1 MNVLQRIE
9 YWADHHHPKW
19 LDAIRIILG
28 LVLITKG
35 VAFILNKQEVIQRL
49 SDTSS
54 GMSEFVAFYAG
65 HYVIVAFIVG
75 GLFVTIGF
83 ITRWALL
90 FQLPAVLGEIIMV
103 DFHREFFALNSE
115 LNYLILVFVLAIFFI
130 LYGSGKISF
139 DHWLLKWKEE

>member
-1 MNVLQRIE
+1 MNKLQKIE

-19 LDAIRIILG
+19 LDIIRIILG

-35 VAFILNKQEVIQRL
+35 IAFIFNKGEIVQML
-49 SDTSS
+49 SSSSTS
-54 GMSEFVAFYAG
+54 MSEFVAFYGG

-90 FQLPAVLGEIIMV
+90 FQLPAILGEIIMV
-103 DFHREFFALNSE
+103 DFHKNFFALNSE
-115 LNYLILVFVLAIFFI
+115 FHYLILIIVLMIFFI

>member
-1 MNVLQRIE
+1 MNSLQQIE

-19 LDAIRIILG
+19 LDLIRIILG
-28 LVLITKG
+28 LLLITKG
-35 VAFILNKQEVIQRL
+35 IAFIFNREEIITMLAGRGTE
-49 SDTSS
+49 
-54 GMSEFVAFYAG
+54 MSEFVSFYAG
-65 HYVIVAFIVG
+65 HYVIVVLIVG

-90 FQLPAVLGEIIMV
+90 FQLPAVLGEMFMT
-103 DFHREFFALNSE
+103 DFHKDLFILNSE
-115 LNYLILVFVLAIFFI
+115 LNYLILLFVLMIFFI

>member
-1 MNVLQRIE
+1 MNILQKIE
-9 YWADHHHPKW
+9 YWADHHHPVW
-19 LDAIRIILG
+19 LDTIRIVLG

-49 SDTSS
+49 SSTSS

-75 GLFVTIGF
+75 GLFVAIGF
-83 ITRWALL
+83 ITRWTLL
-90 FQLPAVLGEIIMV
+90 FQLPAIVGEIIMV
-103 DFHREFFALNSE
+103 DFHRNFFALNSE
-115 LNYLILVFVLAIFFI
+115 LNYLILVFVLMIFFI

>member
-1 MNVLQRIE
+1 MNVLQKIE

-19 LDAIRIILG
+19 LDTIRIILG

-49 SDTSS
+49 SGGGS

-75 GLFVTIGF
+75 GLFVAIGF
-83 ITRWALL
+83 ITRWTLL
-90 FQLPAVLGEIIMV
+90 FQLPAIVGEIIMV
-103 DFHREFFALNSE
+103 DFHRNFFALNSE
-115 LNYLILVFVLAIFFI
+115 LNYLILVFVLMIFFI

>member
-1 MNVLQRIE
+1 MNVLQKIE
-9 YWADHHHPKW
+9 YWADHHHPVW
-19 LDAIRIILG
+19 LDAIRIVLG

-35 VAFILNKQEVIQRL
+35 VAFIINRQEVIQKL
-49 SDTSS
+49 TSS
-54 GMSEFVAFYAG
+54 TTGMSEFVAFYAG

-75 GLFVTIGF
+75 GLFVAIGF

-90 FQLPAVLGEIIMV
+90 FQLPAILGEIIMV
-103 DFHREFFALNSE
+103 DFHRNFFALNSQF
-115 LNYLILVFVLAIFFI
+115 NYLILVLVLMIFFI

>member
-1 MNVLQRIE
+1 MNALQKIE
-9 YWADHHHPKW
+9 YWADHHHPVW

-35 VAFILNKQEVIQRL
+35 IAFISNRQEIIHRL
-49 SDTSS
+49 STSS
-54 GMSEFVAFYAG
+54 TGMSELAAFYAA
-65 HYVIVAFIVG
+65 HYVIVVFIVG
-75 GLFVTIGF
+75 GLFVAIGF

-90 FQLPAVLGEIIMV
+90 FQLPAMLGEIIMV
-103 DFHREFFALNSE
+103 NFHRNFFALNSQ
-115 LNYLILVFVLAIFFI
+115 LNYQILVLVLMMFFI

>member
-1 MNVLQRIE
+1 MNTLQKIE

-19 LDAIRIILG
+19 LDSIRIILG

-35 VAFILNKQEVIQRL
+35 IAFILNKQEIIQSL
-49 SDTSS
+49 SSSSS
-54 GMSEFVAFYAG
+54 GMLEFVAFYAA
-65 HYVIVAFIVG
+65 HYVIVALIVG

-90 FQLPAVLGEIIMV
+90 FQLPAILGEIIMV
-103 DFHREFFALNSE
+103 DFHRNFFALNSE
-115 LNYLILVFVLAIFFI
+115 LNYLILVLVLMIFFI

>member
-1 MNVLQRIE
+1 MNVLQKIE
-9 YWADHHHPKW
+9 YWADHHHPVW

-35 VAFILNKQEVIQRL
+35 VAFIINRP
-49 SDTSS
+49 
-54 GMSEFVAFYAG
+54 EFVAFYAG

-90 FQLPAVLGEIIMV
+90 FQLPAILGEIIMV
-103 DFHREFFALNSE
+103 DFHRSFFALNSE
-115 LNYLILVFVLAIFFI
+115 LNYLILVLVLMIFFI

>member
-1 MNVLQRIE
+1 MNVLQKIE

-19 LDAIRIILG
+19 LDTIRIILG

-35 VAFILNKQEVIQRL
+35 VAFILNEQEVIQRL
-49 SDTSS
+49 SSTNS

-75 GLFVTIGF
+75 GLFVAIGF
-83 ITRWALL
+83 ITRWTLL
-90 FQLPAVLGEIIMV
+90 FQLPAIVGEIIMV
-103 DFHREFFALNSE
+103 DFHRNFFALNSE
-115 LNYLILVFVLAIFFI
+115 LNYLILVFVLMIFFI